1 MKPTR
6 LLVTIGALLLC
17 SPAVSAE
24 DSFRPL
30 DTRTRCIVLF
40 RECLVLIDKK
50 DVNGIFA
57 IIADGGQSA
66 SFKLYPDV
74 DSLSP
79 DMKREL
85 EDVNGFFK
93 KNFKTAPLLKRAFD
107 EMQFSELVTAKEL
120 VTVTNTANEK
130 KDEAKLHTMKIKIRI
145 PDTDRHEI
153 GELRFIEIADAIYWI
168 PFGW

>member
-1 MKPTR
+1 MKPTYT
-6 LLVTIGALLLC
+6 LVALAVLSLC
-17 SPAVSAE
+17 SPAVFAQ

-40 RECLVLIDKK
+40 RECLVLIDKQ
-50 DVNGIFA
+50 DVKGIFA
-57 IIADGGQSA
+57 IIADGGPSA
-66 SFKLYPDV
+66 SFKLYPDL

-93 KNFKTAPLLKRAFD
+93 KNFKTVSLVKRPFN
-107 EMQFSELVTAKEL
+107 EIQFSDLVTAKEL
-120 VTVTNTANEK
+120 VTVTTKANEK
-130 KDEAKLHTMKIKIRI
+130 KDEAKLHSMKIKIKI

-153 GELRFIEIADAIYWI
+153 GELRFVQIADKIYWI